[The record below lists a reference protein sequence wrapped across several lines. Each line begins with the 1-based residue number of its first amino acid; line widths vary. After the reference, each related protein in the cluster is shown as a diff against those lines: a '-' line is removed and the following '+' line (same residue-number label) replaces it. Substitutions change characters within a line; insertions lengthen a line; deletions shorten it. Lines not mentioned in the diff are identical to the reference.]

1 MKKYNVPVAD
11 INDMRIYVPH
21 SAKGRK
27 MPYESIELY
36 ENVVDNAPM
45 KIYHHERTGGSVEG

>member
-27 MPYESIELY
+27 MPYESRLE
-36 ENVVDNAPM
+36 A
-45 KIYHHERTGGSVEG
+45 KT